1 MNTREGLKDS
11 KRIVVKVGTSTI
23 TYPNGRL
30 NLQRIEKLAWVLSD
44 LSNEGRDVTLVTSGS
59 IGVGAIRLAYDHR
72 PTENREKQAAAAVG
86 QAVLMQIYQ
95 NFFNT
100 YHQTVAQ
107 ILLTRD
113 VIGSDERR
121 ENTLNTFQT
130 LFQMGVIPIVNAN
143 DTISTDELGFSDND
157 RLSAMV
163 AGLIDADLLVLLTD
177 IDGLFDADPKKNAG
191 AKRISYVE
199 KVTGDI
205 WDMAGQKGSEFSV
218 GGMQAK
224 LAAAKMCEEYR
235 IPMVIALGEDP
246 VVLHQ
251 IMQGQD
257 VGTCFGCCR

>member
-1 MNTREGLKDS
+1 MNTRQKLQHC

-30 NLQRIEKLAWVLSD
+30 NLQRIEKLAWVLTD
-44 LSNEGRDVTLVTSGS
+44 LSNQGISVTLVTSGS

-72 PTENREKQAAAAVG
+72 PTDTREKQAAAAVG

-95 NFFNT
+95 NFFNA

-121 ENTLNTFQT
+121 ENTLNTFET
-130 LFQMGVIPIVNAN
+130 LFKMGVIPIVNAN

-163 AGLIDADLLVLLTD
+163 AGLLDADLLVLLTD
-177 IDGLFDADPKKNAG
+177 INGLYDADPKQNENAR
-191 AKRISYVE
+191 RISFVSQ
-199 KVTGDI
+199 VTDDI
-205 WDMAGQKGSEFSV
+205 MMMAGPKGSKFSV
-218 GGMQAK
+218 GGMEAK
-224 LAAAKMCEEYR
+224 LMAAKMCEEYGL
-235 IPMVIALGEDP
+235 PMVIALGEDP
-246 VVLHQ
+246 AILHH
-251 IMQGQD
+251 IMAGKD
-257 VGTCFGCCR
+257 VGTCFGCGN